1 MFEIISY
8 SIDYYVDGKLYGSV
22 KLPKPDRQIMGY
34 SGRQT
39 KIQPTNLKLKKLI
52 KAGTTVTTECV
63 PVCGKLLGTQKQK
76 FAILQQ
82 SRSFY
87 NK

>member
-1 MFEIISY
+1 MYEIQSY
-8 SIDYYVDGKLYGSV
+8 SVDYYVDRKFYGSV
-22 KLPKPDRQIMGY
+22 KLSKPDREIMGY

-39 KIQPTNLKLKKLI
+39 KIQETNLKLKKLI

-63 PVCGKLLGTQKQK
+63 PICGKLLGSQREK
-76 FAILQQ
+76 FAILQK